1 MSFSLN
7 AFTRGFAAYIAGTP
21 SITIT
26 EFGLNVP
33 VLGDTGGYSSS
44 EAWVVK
50 PDKNPEINT
59 LPSLRHTAGANDR
72 ITKLTIAWALTAEDV
87 LEDKSAIALIG
98 IYANDVNKTLISST
112 EFRSESVEG
121 KYYSSVDVD
130 IPLTE
135 GVEYFICVSPNGWT
149 RWPTFRPNNSGSI
162 TYKQT
167 TSGVQEDLGGL
178 TSSTSSRVMPCYATV
193 ESK

>member
-1 MSFSLN
+1 MAFSLN
-7 AFTRGFAAYIAGTP
+7 AFTRGFAACTP
-21 SITIT
+21 SVTIT

-33 VLGDTGGYSSS
+33 VLGDTGGQSSS
-44 EAWVVK
+44 ETWVVN
-50 PDKNPEINT
+50 PDENPEINT

-87 LEDKSAIALIG
+87 LADKNAISLIG

-135 GVEYFICVSPNGWT
+135 GVEYFIGVAPNGLT
-149 RWPTFRPNNSGSI
+149 DWPGFDPDVGDSTA
-162 TYKQT
+162 YQQT
-167 TSGVQEDLGGL
+167 TDGVQEDLGEL
-178 TSSTSSRVMPCYATV
+178 TSRTSSWMMPCYATV

>member
-33 VLGDTGGYSSS
+33 VLGGTGGYSSS
-44 EAWVVK
+44 EAWAVN
-50 PDKNPEINT
+50 PDENPEINT

-72 ITKLTIAWALTAEDV
+72 ITKLTIAWALTAENV
-87 LEDKSAIALIG
+87 LEDKNAISLIG

-112 EFRSESVEG
+112 EFRSERVEG
-121 KYYSSVDVD
+121 KYYGSVDVD

-135 GVEYFICVSPNGWT
+135 GVEYFIGVSPNGWT
-149 RWPTFRPNNSGSI
+149 NWPEFNPKVGNS
-162 TYKQT
+162 TVYKQAT
-167 TSGVQEDLGGL
+167 DGVQEDLGEL
-178 TSSTSSRVMPCYATV
+178 ASRTSSWMIPCYATV